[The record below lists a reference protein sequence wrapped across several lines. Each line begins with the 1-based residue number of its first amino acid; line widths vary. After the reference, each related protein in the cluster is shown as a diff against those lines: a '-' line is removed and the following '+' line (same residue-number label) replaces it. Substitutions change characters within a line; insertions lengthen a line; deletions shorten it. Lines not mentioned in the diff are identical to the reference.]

1 MNLLTPQETQDTF
14 ALTAKFMENL
24 KVGNSF
30 RLINKNYVVKCIGKW
45 KSDSFPKI
53 NHFKTLT
60 VKCLDDN
67 SQIKFF
73 YFFGIE
79 GNPKSK
85 SKGASVKQHNFI
97 RDVEGVLLVDM
108 LNINNPFHQMSDIY
122 KIAIQ

>member
-1 MNLLTPQETQDTF
+1 MNLRTPQEPQDSF
-14 ALTAKFMENL
+14 VLTAKFMENL

-45 KSDSFPKI
+45 KSDNFPKI

-60 VKCLDDN
+60 VKCLEDN

-85 SKGASVKQHNFI
+85 SRGAGVKQHNFI

-108 LNINNPFHQMSDIY
+108 LNLNNPFHQMSDIY
-122 KIAIQ
+122 KIATQ